1 MMIIINGDSWD
12 SDDDDGGP
20 GGDGSAGLGVAF
32 LPWLDPGR
40 ARLSSLVGRHRG
52 PHCLHHHH
60 LGKWS
65 ISLISNKWRSQA
77 SVQGVLV
84 APTSLVMTASPLDC
98 TLCRQVFCPQLN
110 FDIFSRKTVARTTRI
125 QQTQPMSL
133 ASSPED
139 IAL

>member
-1 MMIIINGDSWD
+1 MIIINGGSWD
-12 SDDDDGGP
+12 SDDNDDDDDDDDNGDDDGDDGDDDDDDDDNDDDDGGP
-20 GGDGSAGLGVAF
+20 GGNGSAGLGAAF

-40 ARLSSLVGRHRG
+40 ACLSSLVGRHRG

-60 LGKWS
+60 LGTWS

-110 FDIFSRKTVARTTRI
+110 F
-125 QQTQPMSL
+125 
-133 ASSPED
+133 
-139 IAL
+139 